1 MGKSLILMGSSRTQL
16 LLQLSPPALG
26 LLREDGP
33 PPLRAGDGPP
43 PLLPLCHGRQA
54 EAVQPRSL
62 HCDPLAL
69 FLSSGDKGGP
79 WRDQEE
85 EGRFLALES
94 RVTWS

>member
-16 LLQLSPPALG
+16 LLKLSPPALG
-26 LLREDGP
+26 LLQE
-33 PPLRAGDGPP
+33 DGPP